1 MRCHPGVGRRGVG
14 GHRPR
19 RRGLGTQNTEACR
32 RPRHSP
38 CRKQVSSIHD
48 RPAITTTS
56 QRPNPQCARSENP
69 GFSVLS
75 APATLPLPPVRFS
88 KFRVARS
95 DPRLSVQLFF
105 QGILNFSTKCRNWIT
120 NRSLL
125 LPSDFSIFFSPPFF
139 LHLICRAVR

>member
-1 MRCHPGVGRRGVG
+1 MSPGGRAAGGVG
-14 GHRPR
+14 GRRPR

-32 RPRHSP
+32 PPRHSP

-56 QRPNPQCARSENP
+56 HRPDPQCARSGNP
-69 GFSVLS
+69 GFSVFS

-95 DPRLSVQLFF
+95 DPRFSVQLFF
-105 QGILNFSTKCRNWIT
+105 RGILNLFTKCRNWIT
-120 NRSLL
+120 DRIFPL
-125 LPSDFSIFFSPPFF
+125 LPSDFSKKISPPFF